1 MKTFLKIAL
10 CLLLAAGFAACDK
23 DETPVVGRLEVEY
36 RNLEV
41 DFVSIDTEADNQIY
55 SMWNPRTK
63 FSVDLN
69 PGNYSIFSS
78 TSSNTGNSNKYFQIQ
93 AGRTTRAIYQDS
105 GTPVIKYEYRHP
117 PGLLAG

>member
-23 DETPVVGRLEVEY
+23 DETPVVERLEVEY

-93 AGRTTRAIYQDS
+93 AGRTTHVTYDNS
-105 GTPVIKYEYRHP
+105 GDPAIKYE
-117 PGLLAG
+117 

>member
-69 PGNYSIFSS
+69 PGNYAIFSGGF
-78 TSSNTGNSNKYFQIQ
+78 NNSRSKYFQIQ
-93 AGRTTRAIYQDS
+93 AGRTTHVTYDNS
-105 GTPVIKYEYRHP
+105 GDPAIKYE
-117 PGLLAG
+117 